1 MTKVDSVLDLGGNAV
16 LDARLSEISIQEY
29 QLFQRFLSECSGIVL
44 GDNKQ
49 YLVKNRLTGILKELD
64 LHSLTELVA
73 ALKSGTSAAN
83 QLKARVIDAMT
94 TNETFWFRDDMHFRE
109 LKEKL
114 FPELLEGRIGTI
126 RVWSAACSSGQE
138 PYSVSI
144 CAEQV
149 LAGRTSGLS
158 GNVQVIGTDISDR
171 ILAQARNAHYSDM
184 ALSRGLSPDIRIRY
198 FRSVNDGYKLKSAVT
213 SRVRFQQF
221 NLLKP
226 FSVLG
231 RFDIIFCRN
240 VLIYFSED
248 VKIDILARMVESL
261 QPGGYLFLSSTEA
274 MPAAVRQLQAVRGK
288 YARYFQKLS

>member
-1 MTKVDSVLDLGGNAV
+1 MSRADSVFDLRGN
-16 LDARLSEISIQEY
+16 DAPDVRFAEISIQEY
-29 QLFQRFLSECSGIVL
+29 QLFQEFLRECSGIVL
-44 GDNKQ
+44 GDNKH
-49 YLVKNRLTGILKELD
+49 YLIKNRLLGILKELD
-64 LHSLTELVA
+64 MHSLTELVTA
-73 ALKSGTSAAN
+73 FKSGTSAAN
-83 QLKARVIDAMT
+83 LLKARVIDAMT
-94 TNETFWFRDDMHFRE
+94 TNETFWFRDEMHFLE

-114 FPELLEGRIGTI
+114 FPELLAGRIGTI

-138 PYSVSI
+138 PYSISI
-144 CAEQV
+144 CADQV

-171 ILAQARNAHYSDM
+171 ILAEARSAQYSEM
-184 ALSRGLSPDIRIRY
+184 ALSRGLGADIRMRY
-198 FRSVNDGYKLKSAVT
+198 FSSGNNGYKLKSAIT
-213 SRVRFQQF
+213 GRVRFQQF

-248 VKIDILARMVESL
+248 VKTNILTRMVESL

-274 MPAAVRQLQAVRGK
+274 MPAAVRQLQAVKGK